1 MLKQNNDIHSYLSKK
16 ISGSKALVYLVN
28 KTGTAELGV
37 ESVPKH
43 LFKAFLVMIVAV
55 MEGIINASNVKHCI
69 KLCQYLHIHTQ
80 KKYEEKILLPISMG
94 NKMNINSNISIFST
108 EFLFVILFILLFN

>member
-1 MLKQNNDIHSYLSKK
+1 MLKQNNDIQSYLSKK

-55 MEGIINASNVKHCI
+55 MEGIINTSNVKHCI
-69 KLCQYLHIHTQ
+69 KLCQYLHIH
-80 KKYEEKILLPISMG
+80 KKKKRNYQQSLQA
-94 NKMNINSNISIFST
+94 N
-108 EFLFVILFILLFN
+108 EFTSQ